1 MDYTNKE
8 RSIKMAN
15 TRSKSELR
23 EDLRINVSFK
33 SLDAEEV
40 ELHQWIKKKS
50 KGIGPSGFI
59 KMHMFDLMN
68 KDKQ

>member
-1 MDYTNKE
+1 
-8 RSIKMAN
+8 MA
-15 TRSKSELR
+15 KSSMR

-40 ELHQWIKKKS
+40 ELYEWIKSKS

-59 KMHMFDLMN
+59 KMHLFELMS
-68 KDKQ
+68 KDKS